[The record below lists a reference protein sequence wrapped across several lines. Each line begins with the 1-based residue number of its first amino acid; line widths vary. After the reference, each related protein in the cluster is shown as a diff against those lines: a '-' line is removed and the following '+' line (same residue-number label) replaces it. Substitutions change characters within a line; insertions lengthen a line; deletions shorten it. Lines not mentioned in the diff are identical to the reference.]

1 MSHTKIFV
9 ASAGTGKTTTLMD
22 LLSDCLETALPKA
35 IAFTTFTKAGA
46 QEATERALLKNPSC
60 KLRDLEGFSTLHALC
75 YRRIPKKAMLT
86 SHDYFEFGQLI
97 DIPMTGNVRHGNDG
111 FIYNS
116 SLGNE
121 LLYLDSLMRNLLS
134 NPEEVLRLQVRPR
147 VNKDTLQEFHENYK
161 AYRSKINKYDFTD
174 QLETFADQ
182 EDEFNFKYVF
192 VDEAQDLSPLQW
204 KAVKRITKDAITV
217 FVAGDDKQSIY
228 KFAGGD
234 PKSLINMEG
243 DRTILDTSYRLPKP
257 VLEYSEKIAEQISEK
272 QEYNVTSAV
281 DEGSVQNI
289 HSLSELDMSEG
300 TWFLLCRN
308 KIFMAYYEDALI
320 KQKKLF
326 VSSSGDSLFNQK
338 QIDYILLWE
347 QLRRGYK
354 FKGSQIK
361 ELYRD
366 FLPTG
371 RVLARGAK
379 KLMDSMPDE
388 ELFDKDQLVDDFGLK
403 TTGKWDAVFKLP
415 DVTKELLLKA
425 EKDGK
430 LENSCDI
437 EINTIHG
444 TKGREADNVVVL
456 PDMTEITY
464 KSMLNDPDNEHRVF
478 YVATTRARKNL
489 YVHTPITNRF
499 YKLPSV

>member
-1 MSHTKIFV
+1 MNHTKIYV
-9 ASAGTGKTTTLMD
+9 ASAGTGKTTTLMN
-22 LLSDCLETALPKA
+22 LLSECLETARPKE

-46 QEATERALLKNPSC
+46 QEATERALVKNPSC
-60 KLRDLEGFSTLHALC
+60 RLSDLEGFSTLHALC
-75 YRRIPKKAMLT
+75 YRRVPRKAMLT
-86 SHDYFEFGQLI
+86 SHDYYEFGQLI

-111 FIYNS
+111 FVYNNS
-116 SLGNE
+116 MGNQM
-121 LLYLDSLMRNLLS
+121 LYLDSLMRNLLIS
-134 NPEEVLRLQVRPR
+134 AEEVIR
-147 VNKDTLQEFHENYK
+147 VQLNCRINKQTLQEFHNNYK
-161 AYRSKINKYDFTD
+161 TYRQRISKYDFTD
-174 QLETFADQ
+174 QLETFVNQD
-182 EDEFNFKYVF
+182 EDYNFKYVF

-204 KAVKRITKDAITV
+204 KAVERITKNAETV

-243 DRTILDTSYRLPKP
+243 ERIILDTSYRLPEH
-257 VLEYSEKIAEQISEK
+257 VLDYAESIAERIQEK
-272 QEYNVTSAV
+272 QEYTVKAV
-281 DEGSVQNI
+281 NKGGGVHKI
-289 HSLSELDMSEG
+289 HSLSELDMSKG

-308 KIFMAYYEDALI
+308 KIYMAYYEDALM
-320 KQKKLF
+320 KKKTLF
-326 VSSSGDSLFNQK
+326 VSSSGDSMFNQK

-354 FKGSQIK
+354 FKGSKIK
-361 ELYRD
+361 ELYRE

-415 DVTKELLLKA
+415 DITKELLLKA
-425 EKDGK
+425 EADNR

-444 TKGREADNVVVL
+444 TKGREADNVVIL
-456 PDMTEITY
+456 PDVTEITY
-464 KSMLNDPDNEHRVF
+464 KSMINDPDNEHRVF
-478 YVATTRARKNL
+478 YVAATRAKKNL
-489 YVHTPITNRF
+489 YVHAPITDRF
-499 YKLPSV
+499 YKLP

>member
-1 MSHTKIFV
+1 
-9 ASAGTGKTTTLMD
+9 MD
-22 LLSDCLETALPKA
+22 LLSTCLEDTRPRD

-46 QEATERALLKNPSC
+46 QEATERALAKNPSC
-60 KLRDLEGFSTLHALC
+60 RMSDLEGFSTLHALC
-75 YRRIPKKAMLT
+75 YRRIPRKQMLT
-86 SHDYFEFGQLI
+86 SHDYHEFGQLI
-97 DIPMTGNVRHGNDG
+97 NMPMTGNIKHGNDG
-111 FIYNS
+111 LIYNS
-116 SLGNE
+116 SLGNQF
-121 LLYLDSLMRNLLS
+121 LYLDSLMRNLMTTAEDVIS
-134 NPEEVLRLQVRPR
+134 KQVNVRINKTALQ
-147 VNKDTLQEFHENYK
+147 DFHESYKNYRI
-161 AYRSKINKYDFTD
+161 AVNKYDFTD
-174 QLETFADQ
+174 QLETFVNLD
-182 EDEFNFKYVF
+182 DDFNFEYVF

-204 KAVKRITKDAITV
+204 QAIKVITKKAKTV
-217 FVAGDDKQSIY
+217 YIAGDDKQSIY

-234 PKSLINMEG
+234 PNSLINMQGE
-243 DRTILDTSYRLPKP
+243 RTVLDTSYRLPKP

-272 QEYNVTSAV
+272 QSYNITSAV
-281 DEGSVQNI
+281 DKGSVQNI
-289 HSLSELDMSEG
+289 HSLSELDMSSG

-308 KIFMAYYEDALI
+308 KIYMPYYENALM
-320 KQKKLF
+320 KQKRLF
-326 VSSSGDSLFNQK
+326 VSSNGDSLFNQK

-354 FKGSQIK
+354 FKAQVIK
-361 ELYRD
+361 ELYKE

-388 ELFDKDQLVDDFGLK
+388 ELFDKDQLVDSFGLK

-415 DVTKELLLKA
+415 DITKELLLQA
-425 EKDGK
+425 EADNR

-456 PDMTEITY
+456 PDVTDITY

-478 YVATTRARKNL
+478 YVAATRARKNL
-489 YVHTPITNRF
+489 YIHTPITNRF
-499 YKLPSV
+499 YQLPSV